1 MSTAVLPWV
10 WFFAYL
16 NCAGRTLQALYPLA
30 AADGEVALDEYL
42 VQLR

>member
-1 MSTAVLPWV
+1 MSTAVLLWV

-16 NCAGRTLQALYPLA
+16 NGAGHTLQALSPVRA
-30 AADGEVALDEYL
+30 AAGAVALDEYL